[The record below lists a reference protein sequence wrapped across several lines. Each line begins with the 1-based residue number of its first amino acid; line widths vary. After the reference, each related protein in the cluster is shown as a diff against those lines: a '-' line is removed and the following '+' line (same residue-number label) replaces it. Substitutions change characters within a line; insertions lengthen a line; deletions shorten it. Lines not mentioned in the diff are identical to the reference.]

1 MLVDFGGGVQYIHTE
16 IHTLN
21 HIDIHLYVHIDIIY
35 TFIYIIYTNI
45 HDIIEIEHRMFKY
58 LPSKLSRNEL
68 ENMGK
73 SPCGD
78 LRDLGDLECARRQT
92 RCEVAI
98 VIPVLLV
105 FALVTW
111 QGKNGDLTKENS
123 RYINPG

>member
-1 MLVDFGGGVQYIHTE
+1 MFVGLSILIFPCAINQNMLVDFGGGVQYIHTE

-35 TFIYIIYTNI
+35 TFIYIYTNI

-78 LRDLGDLECARRQT
+78 LRDLGDLDVPDARR
-92 RCEVAI
+92 VARW
-98 VIPVLLV
+98 PL
-105 FALVTW
+105 
-111 QGKNGDLTKENS
+111 
-123 RYINPG
+123 